1 MKIKTSPLENR
12 ILLLVVLVLTNP
24 VITIAMNY
32 IAWLQG
38 GTAKYFIMLTHK
50 FKHLIY
56 FHISTY
62 VAVAISQIFWPLL
75 ITLSIELLFKIF
87 KKKSLDHP
95 AIYLCFI
102 WIIFNGSF
110 TLLQQGN
117 L

>member
-75 ITLSIELLFKIF
+75 ITLSAFNSWPRYSLYLFLVVL
-87 KKKSLDHP
+87 STP
-95 AIYLCFI
+95 
-102 WIIFNGSF
+102 
-110 TLLQQGN
+110 
-117 L
+117 

>member
-12 ILLLVVLVLTNP
+12 ILLLVVLVLANP
-24 VITIAMNY
+24 AIKMAMNY

-38 GTAKYFIMLTHK
+38 HTAKYFIMLTRK
-50 FKHLIY
+50 FEHLIY

-75 ITLSIELLFKIF
+75 ITLSAELFFKIF

-102 WIIFNGSF
+102 WVIFNGSF
-110 TLLQQGN
+110 TLLQQGS

>member
-32 IAWLQG
+32 IASVQG
-38 GTAKYFIMLTHK
+38 RTANYFIMLTHK

-75 ITLSIELLFKIF
+75 ITLSIELLFSSWRLGIC
-87 KKKSLDHP
+87 KKSESLSCDIMP
-95 AIYLCFI
+95 
-102 WIIFNGSF
+102 
-110 TLLQQGN
+110 
-117 L
+117 